1 MRFDGIN
8 SFVLDGE
15 KSNYIYLFEN
25 LCPESLVENFVWQL
39 FYLGSSILKK
49 LKFLFLECT

>member
-8 SFVLDGE
+8 SLVLDGE

-25 LCPESLVENFVWQL
+25 LCPHSLVENFV
-39 FYLGSSILKK
+39 
-49 LKFLFLECT
+49 